1 MEHSRF
7 VGLVVPDRV
16 DWCVGGTAGAH
27 VVEVVVGAGSL
38 DAGSTSRWEVI
49 LVVGEVQLVL
59 GDLPLQRAPH
69 HLLLLVLRDLAFW
82 WAWFLRWPLLSGL
95 PRLFFRVLKR
105 FLPLRRGLLSSRS
118 HGFLDGIRGEVS
130 RGGSHIDL
138 LKENIGGWCRHR
150 V

>member
-27 VVEVVVGAGSL
+27 VVEVVVGARSL

-69 HLLLLVLRDLAFW
+69 NLLLLVLRDLALW
-82 WAWFLRWPLLSGL
+82 WAWSLRWPLLSGL
-95 PRLFFRVLKR
+95 PWLFFRVLKR

-118 HGFLDGIRGEVS
+118 HSFLDGIRGEVS